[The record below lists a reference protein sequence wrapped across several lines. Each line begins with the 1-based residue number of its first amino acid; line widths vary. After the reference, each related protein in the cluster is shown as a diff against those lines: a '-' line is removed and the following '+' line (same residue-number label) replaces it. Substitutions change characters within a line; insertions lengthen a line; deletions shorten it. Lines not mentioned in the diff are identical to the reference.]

1 MVGPWPA
8 KAYTFRALAK
18 TFGAMWVCCDVCRRC
33 ARLLLT
39 SLLEVD
45 YRTRTFSCSRC
56 GAEAFVAVVKP
67 NQERGM
73 EDYRLDE
80 VEAPAHHPSA
90 VRRLTGRRRSTVDYS
105 GGELHGHRV
114 DPRR

>member
-1 MVGPWPA
+1 MP
-8 KAYTFRALAK
+8 
-18 TFGAMWVCCDVCRRC
+18 
-33 ARLLLT
+33 
-39 SLLEVD
+39 
-45 YRTRTFSCSRC
+45 RC

-80 VEAPAHHPSA
+80 VEAPARHPSA

>member
-1 MVGPWPA
+1 MAGPWLDRP
-8 KAYTFRALAK
+8 YTFRALRK
-18 TFGAMWVCCDVCRRC
+18 TFGQMWVRCGACRRY
-33 ARLLLT
+33 ARLRLT
-39 SLLEVD
+39 GLLEVD

-80 VEAPAHHPSA
+80 VEAPARHPSA

-105 GGELHGHRV
+105 GGELPDRRV
-114 DPRR
+114 NPRR